1 MGTAF
6 TPGCGSLQGSGGK
19 MARPWCPRRTAFLCI
34 PHSLPAD

>member
-1 MGTAF
+1 MGTAL